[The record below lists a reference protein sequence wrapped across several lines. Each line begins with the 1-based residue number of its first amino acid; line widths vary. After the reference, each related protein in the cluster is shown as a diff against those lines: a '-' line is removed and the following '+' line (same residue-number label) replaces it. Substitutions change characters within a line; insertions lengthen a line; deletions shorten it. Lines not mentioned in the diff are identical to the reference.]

1 MVDKVYFVVYNV
13 FRVKEVIKTFLI
25 LIYAGMMEL
34 ADIKDLKSFA
44 SNSVRVQISLPVLIK
59 NTGLV

>member
-1 MVDKVYFVVYNV
+1 MVDKVYFVRYNV
-13 FRVKEVIKTFLI
+13 FRVKEVVKTFLI

-59 NTGLV
+59 ILA

>member
-34 ADIKDLKSFA
+34 ADMRDLKSLV
-44 SNSVRVQISLPVLIK
+44 SNDVRVQVPLPVLIK
-59 NTGLV
+59 Y

>member
-1 MVDKVYFVVYNV
+1 MVDKVYFVMYNV
-13 FRVKEVIKTFLI
+13 FRVKEVVKTFLI

-59 NTGLV
+59 ILT

>member
-25 LIYAGMMEL
+25 LIHAGMME
-34 ADIKDLKSFA
+34 
-44 SNSVRVQISLPVLIK
+44 
-59 NTGLV
+59 

>member
-1 MVDKVYFVVYNV
+1 MVYNV
-13 FRVKEVIKTFLI
+13 FRVKEVVKTFLI

-59 NTGLV
+59 

>member
-59 NTGLV
+59 ILA

>member
-1 MVDKVYFVVYNV
+1 MVDKIYFVGYNV
-13 FRVKEVIKTFLI
+13 FRVKEVVKTFLI

-59 NTGLV
+59 ILA

>member
-1 MVDKVYFVVYNV
+1 MIDKVYFVVYNV

-59 NTGLV
+59 ILT

>member
-1 MVDKVYFVVYNV
+1 MVYNV
-13 FRVKEVIKTFLI
+13 FRVKEVVKTFLI

-59 NTGLV
+59 ILA

>member
-13 FRVKEVIKTFLI
+13 FRVKEVVKTFLI

-59 NTGLV
+59 ILT

>member
-59 NTGLV
+59 ILT

>member
-44 SNSVRVQISLPVLIK
+44 SNSVRIQVSLPVLIK
-59 NTGLV
+59 KY

>member
-59 NTGLV
+59 Y